1 MMKDGMSE
9 LFKAIPGLRSYM
21 DKIAAA
27 RARDPDF
34 DRRYYAGE
42 IDIEGNIVPRN
53 PQAVAAIKQRIL
65 ATREPALLG
74 FESKNQ
80 TKSKIC
86 GEPNLPATVAWP
98 CHKGRPLAFIAQ
110 IDLAELPRHEAL
122 SWLPGKGMLFFFA
135 GYDFHKTADEEEW
148 RDEGEWSEE
157 VYRVFYSTEATAPLR
172 TAPSGAPLTREEQ
185 NLQFDLID
193 TYSILLAEHDACQ
206 SDDNNELWTWR
217 CKLDDKRPNRVNWQF
232 GGWPRVLQNQE
243 RVRGQ
248 SDTKLIGQ
256 FDIYDIAKFSGGY
269 MRGFFMIREL
279 DAKNL
284 DFDKALLI
292 GEAD

>member
-1 MMKDGMSE
+1 MSE

-21 DKIAAA
+21 DNIAAG

-53 PQAVAAIKQRIL
+53 PKVVATIKEQIL

-74 FESKNQ
+74 FESENQ

-86 GEPNLPATVAWP
+86 GEPNLPVAVAWP
-98 CHKGRPLAFIAQ
+98 CHKARPLAFIAQ
-110 IDLAELPRHEAL
+110 IDLAELPRHEAF
-122 SWLPGKGMLFFFA
+122 SWLPAKGMLFFFA
-135 GYDFHKTADEEEW
+135 GYDFHETIDEEEW

-172 TAPSGAPLTREEQ
+172 TAPSGAPLTGEEQ

-217 CKLDDKRPNRVNWQF
+217 CKLDDKLSNRVNWQF

-248 SDTKLIGQ
+248 SDAKLIGQ